1 VFARVSIY
9 DIPEGRTADA
19 TRSFADAL
27 ATIAASRGLNEAL
40 FLVSR
45 DSNRGIALTLWD
57 DHDAMTASRVTATR
71 VRSAAIESVGGEV
84 VAVDEFEVAVRTSGL
99 ER

>member
-40 FLVSR
+40 S
-45 DSNRGIALTLWD
+45 S
-57 DHDAMTASRVTATR
+57 
-71 VRSAAIESVGGEV
+71 
-84 VAVDEFEVAVRTSGL
+84 
-99 ER
+99 

>member
-1 VFARVSIY
+1 
-9 DIPEGRTADA
+9 
-19 TRSFADAL
+19 
-27 ATIAASRGLNEAL
+27 
-40 FLVSR
+40 VSR